1 MSKMSTSR
9 SMGSPLPDTAAFYP
23 MTISVAVRRKIRTLA
38 LQSLYEIDCTDH
50 SAQAVLARYIEQK
63 AISPEAAGFLET
75 LVLGVVARHADLDA
89 LIHQHAPEW
98 PVDQLSVV
106 DRTILR
112 IAIFEMTAVPDT
124 PLKVAINEAVELA
137 KTYGGA
143 SAPRFINGVLGA
155 VATYHA
161 EQLAAQQPIDADSPP
176 SA

>member
-1 MSKMSTSR
+1 
-9 SMGSPLPDTAAFYP
+9 
-23 MTISVAVRRKIRTLA
+23 MTISVAVRRKIRALA
-38 LQSLYEIDCTDH
+38 LQSLYELDCTNH
-50 SAQAVLARYIEQK
+50 AAQDVLVRYVEQK
-63 AISPEAAGFLET
+63 SIAPEAASFLQT
-75 LVLGVVARHADLDA
+75 LVQGVLARHADLDA

-98 PVDQLSVV
+98 PVDQLSIV

-112 IAIFEMTAVPDT
+112 IAIFEMTSVPDT

-137 KTYGGA
+137 KTYGSA

-161 EQLAAQQPIDADSPP
+161 EQLAAQQPADADGHP